1 MKSSKKLKFTIIIFL
16 IMTFLITSIYTLDK
30 IIMPTVKLVA
40 DAQMRAEVTNT
51 INKTIFQEYSRNFN
65 YNDIIKF
72 DKDNDGNI
80 IMMTADT
87 LKLSEIA
94 TLTVLKAQEE
104 LEKKSQVDIRIPMGY
119 VTKNNILAR
128 FGPDVKIRMRPIG
141 HITTRYLS
149 EFEDAGINQT
159 RHKIYIETT
168 TRVKMIM
175 AVSSSE
181 LEIVNQIPIV
191 ETIIVGRVPSTAIQM
206 DLNGN

>member
-1 MKSSKKLKFTIIIFL
+1 MKSSKKIKFTIMIFL
-16 IMTFLITSIYTLDK
+16 IMTFLITFIYTLDK

-51 INKTIFQEYSRNFN
+51 VNKTIFQEYSRNFN

-72 DKDNDGNI
+72 EKDNDGNI

>member
-1 MKSSKKLKFTIIIFL
+1 MKSSKKLKFTIVIFL
-16 IMTFLITSIYTLDK
+16 IMTFLITFIYTLDK

-40 DAQMRAEVTNT
+40 DAQMRAEVTNI
-51 INKTIFQEYSRNFN
+51 INKTIFQEYSKNFN

-72 DKDNDGNI
+72 DKDNDGNV

-94 TLTVLKAQEE
+94 TLTVIKAQEE

-168 TRVKMIM
+168 TRVKMVM

-191 ETIIVGRVPSTAIQM
+191 ETIIVGRVPNTAIQM

>member
-1 MKSSKKLKFTIIIFL
+1 MKPSLKLKFTIIIFL
-16 IMTFLITSIYTLDK
+16 IMTFLITFIYTLDK

-51 INKTIFQEYSRNFN
+51 INKTIFQEYSKNFN

-80 IMMTADT
+80 IMMSADT

-94 TLTVLKAQEE
+94 TLTVLKAQDE
-104 LEKKSQVDIRIPMGY
+104 LEEKSKVDIKIPMGY
-119 VTKNNILAR
+119 VTKNNILGR

-141 HITTRYLS
+141 HITTRYIS

-181 LEIVNQIPIV
+181 LEIVNEIPIV

>member
-1 MKSSKKLKFTIIIFL
+1 MKSSKKVKFTIIIFL
-16 IMTFLITSIYTLDK
+16 IMTSLITFIYTLDK
-30 IIMPTVKLVA
+30 VIMPTVKLVA
-40 DAQMRAEVTNT
+40 DAQMRAEVTST
-51 INKTIFQEYSRNFN
+51 INKTIFEEYSKNFN

-104 LEKKSQVDIRIPMGY
+104 LELKSQVDIKVPMGY

-141 HITTRYLS
+141 HITTRYIS

-168 TRVKMIM
+168 TKVKMIM
-175 AVSSSE
+175 AVSSNE
-181 LEIVNQIPIV
+181 LEIVNQIPVV
-191 ETIIVGRVPSTAIQM
+191 ETIIVGRVPNTAVQM